1 MNVIYGT
8 EGGSERVI
16 LVVALSWWRA
26 GFYLAVRP
34 RARYYRLA
42 LGWPFGIYVGRS

>member
-1 MNVIYGT
+1 MRTLLGT

-16 LVVALSWWRA
+16 FCVGA

-34 RARYYRLA
+34 WRRYYRLA
-42 LGWPFGIYVGRS
+42 MGPRFGIYVGRS